1 MDHNLL
7 TAEKDVLEELVKQVQ
22 LQGLRGEHGGW
33 MEFVAVCNQK
43 DITPHNLSRVSRD
56 VLVAF
61 LTTFKKKEDIQRLQ
75 RRANSL
81 LVEKLKQETPETNT
95 PEHTLIRLTMKHRE
109 FSLDY
114 SFPSLSNDWFVSDI
128 GMKSSTVMNST
139 DMMAVDCE
147 MVLCEDGTEG
157 LVRVGAVDRHGKV
170 ILDQFVKPDKPIVDY
185 RTAITGV
192 TALDIENVT
201 VSVSDIQKELQPYL
215 SNGFILVGHSLNKD
229 MKVLKIDHP
238 KVIDT
243 SLVFIFSNARNSRKP
258 SLNDLFK
265 AIFGKEVRKEGVS
278 HNCVHDAAASIDIAL
293 AFIKKPFHTTITPS
307 KEMLEAEK
315 SKLFIHRIP
324 SYVPSEKLT
333 TILAGEFRSRNFK
346 LDVKPAKSQGC
357 NYCAVVVFDSSKE
370 ADQAFENVN
379 GSKERDSYGLPQKLS
394 ALKLS
399 SGLSA
404 TCYVRKMMQD

>member
-1 MDHNLL
+1 MDHNLV

-22 LQGLRGEHGGW
+22 LRGLRGEHGEW

-43 DITPHNLSRVSRD
+43 NITPHNLSMVSRD

-61 LTTFKKKEDIQRLQ
+61 LTTFKKKEDLQSLQ

-81 LVEKLKQETPETNT
+81 LVEKLKQETPENNT
-95 PEHTLIRLTMKHRE
+95 PEHMLIRLTMKHLE
-109 FSLDY
+109 FSSDY
-114 SFPSLSNDWFVSDI
+114 SFPSLSNDWIVSDI
-128 GMKSSTVMNST
+128 GMKSSTVTKST
-139 DMMAVDCE
+139 DMIAVDCE

-157 LVRVGAVDRHGKV
+157 LVRVGVVDRHGNV

-192 TALDIENVT
+192 TAHDIESAT
-201 VSVSDIQKELQPYL
+201 VSVLDIQKELQPYL
-215 SNGFILVGHSLNKD
+215 SNGAILVGHSLNKD

-243 SLVFIFSNARNSRKP
+243 ALVFKFSNARNSRKP
-258 SLNDLFK
+258 SLNDLYK

-278 HNCVHDAAASIDIAL
+278 HNCVHDAAAAIDIAL
-293 AFIKKPFHTTITPS
+293 AFIKKPFDTTISPP

-324 SYVPSEKLT
+324 SYVPSDKLT
-333 TILAGEFRSRNFK
+333 TVLAGEFRSGNFK
-346 LDVKPAKSQGC
+346 LDVKPAKSHGG
-357 NYCAVVVFDSSKE
+357 NYCAVVGFDSSKE
-370 ADQAFENVN
+370 ANQAFENVN

-404 TCYVRKMMQD
+404 SCYIRKMMED